1 MRKISRK
8 GLIKKLDTIF
18 SLYIRL
24 RKSDQKGI
32 AECYTCG
39 TKKHYKELQ
48 CGHFQ
53 SRKHYA
59 TRWEESNCQIQCYSC
74 NVMRYGEQFKFGL
87 KLEAEYGYAHP
98 EKLMNLAK
106 TTLKLSDQDLK
117 DMIEK
122 YKNLVDKRKKELSL

>member
-8 GLIKKLDTIF
+8 GLVKKLDTIF

-59 TRWEESNCQIQCYSC
+59 TRWEETNCQIQCYSC

-87 KLEAEYGYAHP
+87 KLETEYGYAHP

-106 TTLKLSDQDLK
+106 TTLKLSYPIL
-117 DMIEK
+117 
-122 YKNLVDKRKKELSL
+122 LTSFPV